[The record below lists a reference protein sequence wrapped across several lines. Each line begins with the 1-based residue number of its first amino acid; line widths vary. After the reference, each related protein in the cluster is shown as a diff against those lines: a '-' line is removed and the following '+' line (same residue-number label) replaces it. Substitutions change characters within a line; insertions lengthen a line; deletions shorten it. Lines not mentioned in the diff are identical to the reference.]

1 MFHIIIVC
9 RGGSIGG
16 NSGSDRSDCHN
27 EEVKGTDKARH
38 DCDRVI
44 VRKVLLKSVVDL
56 PLMLSLQ
63 LLPLEQGGSYYLAL
77 IKAC

>member
-27 EEVKGTDKARH
+27 EEEKGTDKARH

-44 VRKVLLKSVVDL
+44 VRKVLLKSVVE
-56 PLMLSLQ
+56 M
-63 LLPLEQGGSYYLAL
+63 
-77 IKAC
+77 CC